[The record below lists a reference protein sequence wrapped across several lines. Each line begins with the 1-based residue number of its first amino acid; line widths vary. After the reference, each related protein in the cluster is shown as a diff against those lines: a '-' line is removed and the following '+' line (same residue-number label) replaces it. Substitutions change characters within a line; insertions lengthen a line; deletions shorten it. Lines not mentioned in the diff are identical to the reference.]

1 MWIETETSRRGFFSR
16 VADGLQGAALAY
28 LLGNDLFDANPALAA
43 TIPRMYDLKPKAP
56 HHTPRAKTVIQLFMN
71 GGPSQVDLFDYKPA
85 LEKFAGQPPSRDL
98 ASIVRAVRETGGL
111 MPSPYKFTKHG
122 KSGTEVSEILPH
134 LAECVDDMAVIR
146 SMFTTHLAHEAALF
160 LMHGSRILPTRP
172 SLGAWV
178 VYGLGSENQ
187 NLPAYVVLDD
197 PKGPPI
203 NFIQNWQA
211 GWLPAVYQGT
221 RVRSEGSPMLN
232 LHAKQE
238 YPATVVDL
246 SRSLLHRMDQAHSN
260 DRPGNQELAARIANY
275 ELAARMQ
282 LAATDALDLSSESD
296 DTKTMYGLD
305 SELTASYGRRCL
317 MARRLVERGVRMV
330 QIYIEGQIWDNHTDI
345 RKGLEYACGKTDKP
359 AAALLKDLKQRGLLE
374 TTLVV
379 WGGEFGRLP
388 IAQAQGTHAGRDHG
402 PSGFSVWMAGGGIK
416 GGSVYGA
423 TDEIGFR
430 AAESTV
436 SVHDFHATIL
446 HLLGLNHRDLV
457 FEREGR
463 NERITDEYP
472 ARVIEQ
478 IIS

>member
-1 MWIETETSRRGFFSR
+1 MLTETETTRRGFFSR

-28 LLGNDLFDANPALAA
+28 LLGNDLFLANPALAA
-43 TIPRMYDLKPKAP
+43 GTPRVYDLKPKAP
-56 HHTPRAKTVIQLFMN
+56 HHTPRAKSVIQLFMN

-122 KSGTEVSEILPH
+122 KSGIEVSEILPH

-160 LMHGSRILPTRP
+160 LMHGGRILPTRP

-221 RVRSEGSPMLN
+221 RFRSEGSPILN
-232 LHAKQE
+232 LHARQE
-238 YPATVVDL
+238 YTATVADL
-246 SRSLLHRMDQAHSN
+246 SRSLLHRMDQAHR
-260 DRPGNQELAARIANY
+260 DERPGNQELAARIANY

-282 LAATDALDLSSESD
+282 LAATDALDLSAESD

-305 SELTASYGRRCL
+305 NELTGSYGRRCL

-330 QIYIEGQIWDNHTDI
+330 QIYIEGKIWDNHTDI
-345 RKGLEYACGKTDKP
+345 RK
-359 AAALLKDLKQRGLLE
+359 
-374 TTLVV
+374 
-379 WGGEFGRLP
+379 
-388 IAQAQGTHAGRDHG
+388 
-402 PSGFSVWMAGGGIK
+402 
-416 GGSVYGA
+416 
-423 TDEIGFR
+423 
-430 AAESTV
+430 
-436 SVHDFHATIL
+436 
-446 HLLGLNHRDLV
+446 N
-457 FEREGR
+457 
-463 NERITDEYP
+463 
-472 ARVIEQ
+472 
-478 IIS
+478 